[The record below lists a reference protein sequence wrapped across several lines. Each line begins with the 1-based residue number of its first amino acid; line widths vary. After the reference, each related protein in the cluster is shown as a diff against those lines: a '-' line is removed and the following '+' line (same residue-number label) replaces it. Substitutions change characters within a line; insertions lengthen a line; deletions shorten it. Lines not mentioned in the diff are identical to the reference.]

1 MKSYPGMTRSSKKHT
16 RFLPADIKVTEASSR
31 QGALMAK
38 PQLQDST
45 TGSSPTR
52 VLAEYIAGLSYKQ
65 IPQEVISHIKFSLI
79 DSLGCA
85 LFGSTLPWGKII
97 SSFAKEL
104 GKGRGALIWGD
115 GAEVPSTSAPLAN
128 GTLIHSFEM
137 DDLHRVGVIHPG
149 SEAIPAADALVR
161 HAGGADG
168 KRFLAAVVAGYE
180 IGCRVGMTGGAAQLR
195 RGFHPSATSGTFA
208 AGAAAAKMLGLSPL
222 KTIHALGIAGTQA
235 AGLMAAQHA
244 SMVKRM
250 HPGRSAQSGV
260 YGALLAVKGFTGI
273 EDILEA
279 PYGGFCSTFVDNPD
293 LSRLTHGLGE
303 RFETLNVGFKPY
315 PCCGS
320 NHTSIDALK
329 KILREHPDVSAEKV
343 EKVRIRTTR
352 ATKLHVGWPY
362 EPKSMTTAQMN
373 LPFCVAVLL
382 HDKDFFV
389 DQVTEKS
396 IRRPDVLN
404 TTKKIEVVE
413 ESEFDALGDE
423 GRHGVDLEVQLRDG
437 KSYSKRVLHA
447 KGSDKDPMSRDE
459 VLQKFR
465 LLASRVLS
473 RPRVEKLEDTLLNLE
488 KLGDARQ
495 IAKLLMPAQKL
506 RPSRL

>member
-1 MKSYPGMTRSSKKHT
+1 MPTRVKE
-16 RFLPADIKVTEASSR
+16 D
-31 QGALMAK
+31 LMAK
-38 PQLQDST
+38 AQFKEAAAKD
-45 TGSSPTR
+45 SPTR
-52 VLAEYIAGLSYKQ
+52 TLAEYIAGLSYKDL
-65 IPQEVISHIKFSLI
+65 PGEVISHIKLCLV
-79 DSLGCA
+79 DSFGCA

-104 GKGRGALIWGD
+104 GKGKGALIWGD
-115 GAEVPSTSAPLAN
+115 GGEVPSTSAPLAN

-161 HAGGADG
+161 HTGHVDG
-168 KRFLAAVVAGYE
+168 KRFLTAVVAGYE
-180 IGCRVGMTGGAAQLR
+180 IGCRVAMTGGASQLR
-195 RGFHPSATSGTFA
+195 RGFHPTATSGTFA
-208 AGAAAAKMLGLSPL
+208 AGAAAAKMLALNPEKSV
-222 KTIHALGIAGTQA
+222 HALGIAGTQA

-250 HPGRSAQSGV
+250 HPGRSAQAGV
-260 YGALLAVKGFTGI
+260 YGGLLAAKGFTGI

-279 PYGGFCSTFVDNPD
+279 PYGGFCSTFVDKPN
-293 LSRLTHGLGE
+293 LSHLTQDLGE

-320 NHTSIDALK
+320 NHTSIDAMK
-329 KILREHPDVSAEKV
+329 KILRDHPETTAENV
-343 EKVRIRTTR
+343 EKIRIRTTR

-373 LPFCVAVLL
+373 LLFCVAVLL
-382 HDKDFFV
+382 HDRDFFV

-396 IRRPDVLN
+396 IRRPDILE
-404 TTKKIEVVE
+404 TTKKIEVIE
-413 ESEFDALGDE
+413 DSEFEALGDE
-423 GRHGVDLEVQLRDG
+423 GRHGVELQVQLRDG
-437 KSYSKRVLHA
+437 KIYSERVLHA
-447 KGSDKDPMSRDE
+447 KGSDKQPMTREE

-473 RPRVEKLEDTLLNLE
+473 RLRLEKLEETVLNLE
-488 KLGDARQ
+488 KLDDARK
-495 IAKLLMPAQKL
+495 IGKLLNP
-506 RPSRL
+506 

>member
-1 MKSYPGMTRSSKKHT
+1 
-16 RFLPADIKVTEASSR
+16 
-31 QGALMAK
+31 MAK
-38 PQLQDST
+38 TQLRESAAE
-45 TGSSPTR
+45 SSPTR
-52 VLAEYIAGLSYKQ
+52 TLAEYIAGFAYKN
-65 IPQEVISHIKFSLI
+65 IPQEVVSHIKFCLL

-97 SSFAKEL
+97 TSFTKEL
-104 GKGRGALIWGD
+104 GKGKGALIWGD

-161 HAGGADG
+161 RVGDVDG
-168 KRFLAAVVAGYE
+168 KRLLTAVAVGYE
-180 IGCRVGMTGGAAQLR
+180 VGCRVGMTGGAAQLR

-208 AGAAAAKMLGLSPL
+208 AGAAAAKMLRLNPA
-222 KTIHALGIAGTQA
+222 KTVHALGIAGTQA
-235 AGLMAAQHA
+235 AGLMAAQYA

-250 HPGRSAQSGV
+250 HPGRSAQAGV
-260 YGALLAVKGFTGI
+260 YGALLALKGFTGI

-279 PYGGFCSTFVDNPD
+279 PYGGFCSTFIDQPKMSHLTD
-293 LSRLTHGLGE
+293 RLGD

-329 KILREHPDVSAEKV
+329 KILRDQPEVSAENV
-343 EKVRIRTTR
+343 EKIRIRTTR

-373 LPFCVAVLL
+373 LLFCVAVLL
-382 HDKDFFV
+382 HDRDFFV

-396 IRRPDVLN
+396 IRRSDVLQ
-404 TTKKIEVVE
+404 TTKKIEVLE
-413 ESEFDALGDE
+413 DPQFDALDDE
-423 GRHGVDLEVQLRDG
+423 GRHGVDLEVQLRSG
-437 KSYSKRVLHA
+437 KSYREKVLHA
-447 KGSDKDPMSRDE
+447 KGSDKHPMTEDE

-465 LLASRVLS
+465 LLTSRVLS
-473 RPRVEKLEDTLLNLE
+473 RARVAQLEETLLNLE
-488 KLGDARQ
+488 KLDDARK
-495 IAKLLMPAQKL
+495 IGKLLTA
-506 RPSRL
+506 

>member
-1 MKSYPGMTRSSKKHT
+1 
-16 RFLPADIKVTEASSR
+16 
-31 QGALMAK
+31 MAK
-38 PQLQDST
+38 PEFRESAT
-45 TGSSPTR
+45 EGSPTR
-52 VLAEYIAGLSYKQ
+52 SLAEYIAGLSYKD
-65 IPQEVISHIKFSLI
+65 IPPEVVSHIKFCFI

-97 SSFAKEL
+97 TAFTKEL
-104 GKGRGALIWGD
+104 GKGKGALIWGD

-161 HAGGADG
+161 HLGDVDG
-168 KRFLAAVVAGYE
+168 KRFLTAVVAGYE

-208 AGAAAAKMLGLSPL
+208 AGAAAAKMLRLNPN
-222 KTIHALGIAGTQA
+222 KTVHALGIAGTQA

-250 HPGRSAQSGV
+250 HPGRSAQAGV
-260 YGALLAVKGFTGI
+260 YGALLAAKGFTGI
-273 EDILEA
+273 EDVLEA
-279 PYGGFCSTFVDNPD
+279 PYGGFCSTFIDKPN
-293 LSRLTHGLGE
+293 LSHLTDRLGD

-329 KILREHPDVSAEKV
+329 KILRDHPEVSAQNV
-343 EKVRIRTTR
+343 EKIRIRTTR

-362 EPKSMTTAQMN
+362 QPKSMTTAQMN
-373 LPFCVAVLL
+373 LLFCVAILL
-382 HDKDFFV
+382 HDRDFFV

-396 IRRPDVLN
+396 IRRSDVLQ
-404 TTKKIEVVE
+404 TTKKIEVLE
-413 ESEFDALGDE
+413 DPQFDALGDE
-423 GRHGVDLEVQLRDG
+423 GRHGVELEVQLSNG
-437 KSYSKRVLHA
+437 KNYSEKVLHA
-447 KGSDKDPMSRDE
+447 KGSDKHPMTRQE
-459 VLQKFR
+459 VLDKFH
-465 LLASRVLS
+465 LLASRVRS
-473 RPRVEKLEDTLLNLE
+473 RSRVEKLEDTLLNLE
-488 KLGDARQ
+488 KLDDARK
-495 IAKLLMPAQKL
+495 IGKLLTA
-506 RPSRL
+506 